1 MGVKNKKNNCNGEV
15 SDLKSD
21 LKLVVCGGR
30 GWMANGTYKRAKES
44 KFSKDIIFTGSV
56 SDCELMQLYKNALMF
71 VLLSL
76 YEGFGLP
83 VLEAMN
89 FGIPCVVSDNSSLGE
104 IAGGSALL
112 INAYDSNDIAE
123 KISML
128 LASEELRKDFSRRG
142 IENVKRFNWI
152 ESARKTLE
160 VFKSIE

>member
-1 MGVKNKKNNCNGEV
+1 
-15 SDLKSD
+15 
-21 LKLVVCGGR
+21 
-30 GWMANGTYKRAKES
+30 
-44 KFSKDIIFTGSV
+44 
-56 SDCELMQLYKNALMF
+56 MF
-71 VLLSL
+71 VLPSL

-89 FGIPCVVSDNSSLGE
+89 YGIPCVVSDNSSLGE